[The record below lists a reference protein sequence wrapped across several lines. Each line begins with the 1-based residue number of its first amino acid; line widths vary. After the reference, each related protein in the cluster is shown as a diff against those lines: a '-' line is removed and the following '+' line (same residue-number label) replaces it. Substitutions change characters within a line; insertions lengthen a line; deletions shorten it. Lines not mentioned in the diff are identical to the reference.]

1 MRTKPAEFK
10 ASNEPQGDSGA
21 REPMMQPIFE
31 RLLEIGRTLTLEEMA
46 TGLSHE
52 INQALGTIATYAQA
66 GERMLNRPQPM
77 IPQAGE
83 VFKQITTT
91 ALDAGE
97 DIRQIRKHF
106 HRNTSNQEACS
117 LPELLTEL
125 RPSLEI
131 LADRVQGALEISMDE
146 GLPVISGDRLR
157 IQYVLFT
164 LVQNAFEAGADR
176 VDAMPRA
183 CIKAH
188 GDRHTLV
195 ATVEDSG
202 PGIPPQSA
210 GSIFQP
216 FFTTK
221 PQGAGLALAASRAII
236 EAHGGNIGFE
246 SAPGGTRFWFR
257 LPAVEPQT

>member
-1 MRTKPAEFK
+1 MSMDSAEFK
-10 ASNEPQGDSGA
+10 ASNGPQGGSGT
-21 REPMMQPIFE
+21 REPLAQPISE

-46 TGLSHE
+46 TGFSHE

-66 GERMLNRPQPM
+66 GERMLYRPQPM

-83 VFKQITTT
+83 VFKQITAT
-91 ALDAGE
+91 ALDAG
-97 DIRQIRKHF
+97 DGIRHLRKRF
-106 HRNTSNQEACS
+106 HRNASNKEACS

-131 LADRVQGALEISMDE
+131 LAHRVQGALEISMDE
-146 GLPVISGDRLR
+146 GLPAISGDRLR

-176 VDAMPRA
+176 ADAMPRA

-188 GDRHTLV
+188 GERHTLL

-202 PGIPPQSA
+202 PGIPPESA
-210 GSIFQP
+210 GHIFQP